1 MNKILKLLAILFGSI
16 VAVLIAVAIALPLL
30 FDPNDFKQEITR
42 LVKDETGRELVI
54 QDDIKLS
61 VFPWLGVEL
70 GSVQLSNAKGFGKT
84 PFATVKQAGVRV
96 KLLPLLRK
104 EVEMDTVTLD
114 GLQLNL
120 IKGKSGRTNWDDL
133 MAPGAAHATKPQDEG
148 GVGIAALAIGG
159 LDIRD
164 SQLRWTDHS
173 AKTAYTLDDLSMRT
187 GALST
192 GLPVDLA
199 IGFNISSK
207 QPEIQGQVKLNG
219 TITLDVAT
227 QNYNF
232 KNIKLTTD
240 LKGKGVPGGR
250 LNSTLSADITT
261 DLASQVMKL
270 SGLTLELPGMKLSG
284 NITGKQILNKPRFSG
299 AIKTSSFSP
308 RTLLEAMNGKRLNTA
323 DPKAMGK
330 ASLQTKLSATTSS
343 INLTGLK
350 ATLDNTTLSGSVSV
364 NNFARPASKFD
375 LKLDAI
381 DLDRYLPPAA
391 QQQAYSGTQPEDVIQ
406 YLLAAIINPVF
417 AAAPRA
423 DLIPVEAFR
432 SLDTSG
438 KFHIGAMKASNVHSK
453 NISISLNSKKGITRL
468 YPVSANMYGGTYKG
482 NIQLDVNG
490 RQPRFSINESIS
502 NIQVG
507 ALLKDFTGTKQ
518 LSGLGNISVK
528 VIAAGNDFETL
539 KRSMNGN
546 ASFNIKNGVIYK
558 INVLKDTIRDFVKY
572 RNIYEMFQGDPELTM
587 DKSNDTEFT
596 SLTGT
601 LKLVNGV
608 GNNNNLLMNTKEFTL
623 SGKGVLDF
631 IRNRLIHKGQLVFA
645 KDLKLAGL
653 KENENRSL
661 RGLSI
666 PYEINCPF
674 NEISGPCMKRNV
686 QKIFQD
692 LAKRKL
698 KKKLLKKLGIP
709 TEPQQPAPQQQPQQ
723 PAPEQQ
729 PQQAPAPVDEKKE
742 LKKKLKRKLLEGLFK

>member
-16 VAVLIAVAIALPLL
+16 VAVVIAAAIALPLL
-30 FDPNDFKQEITR
+30 FDPNDFKQEITQ

-70 GSVQLSNAKGFGKT
+70 GSVQLSNAKGFGKA

-120 IKGKSGRTNWDDL
+120 IKSKSGRTNWDDL
-133 MAPGAAHATKPQDEG
+133 MAPGAASATKPQDEG

-173 AKTAYTLDDLSMRT
+173 AKTAYTLGDLSMRT

-227 QNYNF
+227 QNYHFN
-232 KNIKLTTD
+232 KLKLTTD
-240 LKGKGVPGGR
+240 LKGKGIPGGR

-270 SGLTLELPGMKLSG
+270 TGLTLELPGMKLSG

-299 AIKTSSFSP
+299 TIKTSSFSP
-308 RTLLEAMNGKRLNTA
+308 RTLLEAMNGEQLNTA

-330 ASLQTKLSATTSS
+330 ASLETKLSATTSS
-343 INLTGLK
+343 IKLTGLR
-350 ATLDNTTLSGSVSV
+350 ATLDDTTLSGSVSV
-364 NNFARPASKFD
+364 NNFTRPATKFD

-381 DLDRYLPPAA
+381 DLDRYLPPVTH
-391 QQQAYSGTQPEDVIQ
+391 QQAYSNTQPEDVMQ
-406 YLLAAIINPVF
+406 YLLVAIINPVF
-417 AAAPRA
+417 AAAPLE
-423 DLIPVEAFR
+423 DLIPVKTFR
-432 SLDTSG
+432 TLNTSG
-438 KFHIGAMKASNVHSK
+438 KLHIGSMKASNVHSK
-453 NISISLNSKKGITRL
+453 NISLSLNSKKGITRL
-468 YPVSANMYGGTYKG
+468 YPVSASMYGGTYKG

-490 RQPRFSINESIS
+490 RQPRFSINESIR

-518 LSGLGNISVK
+518 LSGQGNITVK
-528 VIAAGNDFETL
+528 VTAAGNDFETL

-546 ASFNIKNGVIYK
+546 ASFNIKNGVVYK
-558 INVLKDTIRDFVKY
+558 INVLKDTIRDFVKF
-572 RNIYEMFQGDPELTM
+572 RNIYEMFQGDPALTM
-587 DKSNDTEFT
+587 DESNDTEFT

-601 LKLVNGV
+601 LNLVNGI
-608 GNNNNLLMNTKEFTL
+608 GNNNDLFLGAKEFTL

-631 IRNRLIHKGQLVFA
+631 IRSRLIHKGQLVFA

-686 QKIFQD
+686 QKVFQD
-692 LAKRKL
+692 IAKKKL
-698 KKKLLKKLGIP
+698 KKKLLKQLGIP
-709 TEPQQPAPQQQPQQ
+709 TEPQQPAPAQQ
-723 PAPEQQ
+723 PAPQQQ